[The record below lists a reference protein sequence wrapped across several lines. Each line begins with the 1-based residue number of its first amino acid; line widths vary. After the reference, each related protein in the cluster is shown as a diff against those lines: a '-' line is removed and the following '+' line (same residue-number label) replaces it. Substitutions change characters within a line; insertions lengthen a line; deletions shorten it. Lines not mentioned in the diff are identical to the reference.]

1 MSNHYNQ
8 KWLKNQNFNIFIDRM
23 PRVEPAILWIDR
35 WSKYIWL
42 AYAHESNDIIF
53 PVGYLINDQMIYFHI
68 ADLIQRYHVKTI
80 VLWRPSKQKDIQE
93 KITKFMTSLN
103 YIIEKD
109 EITIETIEEDYTSVE
124 SGEIVSNF
132 KKNETTDTISA
143 MLILERWKNKNQ
155 K

>member
-1 MSNHYNQ
+1 
-8 KWLKNQNFNIFIDRM
+8 M

-42 AYAHESNDIIF
+42 AYTHNSNDIIF
-53 PVGYLINDQMIYFHI
+53 PVWYIINDQMTYFHI

-109 EITIETIEEDYTSVE
+109 EITIETIDEDYTSVE
-124 SGEIVSNF
+124 SWELVSNF

-143 MLILERWKNKNQ
+143 MLILERWKNK
-155 K
+155 KKS

>member
-1 MSNHYNQ
+1 
-8 KWLKNQNFNIFIDRM
+8 M

-42 AYAHESNDIIF
+42 AYAHKSNDVIF

-68 ADLIQRYHVKTI
+68 ADLIQRYNVKTI
-80 VLWRPSKQKDIQE
+80 VIWWPNKQKDIQE

-124 SGEIVSNF
+124 SWEIISNF

-143 MLILERWKNKNQ
+143 MLILERRKNKNQ

>member
-1 MSNHYNQ
+1 
-8 KWLKNQNFNIFIDRM
+8 M

-42 AYAHESNDIIF
+42 AYTHESNDIVF
-53 PVGYLINDQMIYFHI
+53 PVWYMINDQMIYFHI
-68 ADLIQRYHVKTI
+68 ADLIQRYCVKTI
-80 VLWRPSKQKDIQE
+80 VIWWPSRQKDIQE
-93 KITKFMTSLN
+93 KITKFMNSLN

-124 SGEIVSNF
+124 SWEIVSNF

-143 MLILERWKNKNQ
+143 MLILERRKDKEQNKS
-155 K
+155 

>member
-1 MSNHYNQ
+1 
-8 KWLKNQNFNIFIDRM
+8 M

-53 PVGYLINDQMIYFHI
+53 PVGYMINDQMIYFHI
-68 ADLIQRYHVKTI
+68 ADLIQRYNVKTI
-80 VLWRPSKQKDIQE
+80 VIWWPSKQKDIQE
-93 KITKFMTSLN
+93 KITKFMNSLN

-109 EITIETIEEDYTSVE
+109 EITIDTIEEDYTSVE
-124 SGEIVSNF
+124 SWEIVSNF

-143 MLILERWKNKNQ
+143 MLILERRKNKNQ

>member
-1 MSNHYNQ
+1 MT
-8 KWLKNQNFNIFIDRM
+8 KNFQLDVVN
-23 PRVEPAILWIDR
+23 V
-35 WSKYIWL
+35 
-42 AYAHESNDIIF
+42 
-53 PVGYLINDQMIYFHI
+53 
-68 ADLIQRYHVKTI
+68 IQRYHVKTI

-124 SGEIVSNF
+124 SWEIVSNF

-143 MLILERWKNKNQ
+143 MLILERWKNKD

>member
-1 MSNHYNQ
+1 
-8 KWLKNQNFNIFIDRM
+8 M

-42 AYAHESNDIIF
+42 AYTHKSNNIIF
-53 PVGYLINDQMIYFHI
+53 PVGYIINDQMTYFHI
-68 ADLIQRYHVKTI
+68 SDLIQRYHVKTI
-80 VLWRPSKQKDIQE
+80 VIWWPSKQKDIQE

-109 EITIETIEEDYTSVE
+109 EITIEVIEEDYTSVE
-124 SGEIVSNF
+124 SWEIVSNF

-143 MLILERWKNKNQ
+143 MLILERRKNK
-155 K
+155 KK